1 MTRIV
6 RTVRAPAPGSPMAR
20 KKFARTGRRNG
31 GFLPSQ
37 RGEQVPPCGPTEP
50 LSPPRIIGGELRGR
64 RLAFQPGGPTRPM
77 KDRVRETVFDLLGT
91 DVRGA
96 TAIDLFAGT
105 GAIGF
110 EALSRGATRGVFAER
125 HFPTVACL
133 RRSAVELGVE
143 KCVEIIPGN
152 VLLWPKRFPSLPDDA
167 PWLTFVSPP
176 WEMFQTHFREINQ
189 LLESVANTAPA
200 GSRLIVEAEIGPTAN
215 HLPDQLTQR
224 STESPWDARPLP
236 PAILYQKSL

>member
-1 MTRIV
+1 
-6 RTVRAPAPGSPMAR
+6 MAR
-20 KKFARTGRRNG
+20 KKVARAGRRNG
-31 GFLPSQ
+31 GSPIPQ
-37 RGEQVPPCGPTEP
+37 RGEQAPSCGPTEP
-50 LSPPRIIGGELRGR
+50 SSPPRIIGGELRGR

-110 EALSRGATRGVFAER
+110 EAISRGAKRGIFAER

-133 RRSAVELGVE
+133 RRSAVDLGL
-143 KCVEIIPGN
+143 KGCVEIIPGD
-152 VLLWPKRFPSLPDDA
+152 VLLWPKRFPPLPDDA

-176 WEMFQTHFREINQ
+176 WEMFQTHFGEINR
-189 LLESVANTAPA
+189 LLEAVANTAPA
-200 GSRLIVEAEIGPTAN
+200 GSRLIVEAEIRPTAN
-215 HLPDQLTQR
+215 QLPDQLTQR
-224 STESPWDARPLP
+224 PTETPWDIRPLP
-236 PAILYQKSL
+236 PAILFQKNL